1 MTTTTTS
8 APDNTMYDGRYHILY
23 ALDNPIGKIA
33 TLMTY
38 QHDHNSYVIE
48 ERDNEKMKRCPIC
61 NKPVLVMVK
70 GKLCDDCIKKKAKK
84 GKISIPPN
92 ELPNP

>member
-48 ERDNEKMKRCPIC
+48 DG
-61 NKPVLVMVK
+61 K
-70 GKLCDDCIKKKAKK
+70 G
-84 GKISIPPN
+84 
-92 ELPNP
+92 